1 MSLNRPLPN
10 PPFPYYPSGLFREA
24 GKVKKM
30 PRRKRGKRGIKGMFS
45 RERRAEE
52 IFKQGQVRSG
62 LEGLR
67 TFRGQRPRRIPQEQ
81 VVSDFFRIHQQALR
95 NRARDEAEVERELK
109 KKQLKLET
117 DRQTKA
123 EQQATTQLRLQELA
137 RRDNLRLSEARLQDT
152 ARFNRSMFQ
161 LADRFIASQDERE
174 RRQGEFQER
183 LLGLQKVGGQSDNR
197 EVLQEL
203 KTLNQNL
210 TGLGDPAQQQATRD
224 KVYAGIASSLI
235 RETRRQQQAT
245 PTPEVE
251 SPRFVEL
258 PVSPADNPLNQAVEP
273 EVSSRPPAHRP
284 PTGRTGGSLAD
295 YVAQQSRLAQQVPE
309 IPQDKPKPRPPP
321 TPPPTQGKVLTGE
334 ELTTQRAI
342 AETLPPAPPTPEL
355 TPSSLAQQPPSLDL
369 GERSGDG
376 ADGEGRPHTLAEGQR
391 RDQRKKKKTLG
402 TRIPKTQQ
410 TIPPFPSTPTSTPPR
425 DPETGELQLILEG
438 EEPEGGLT
446 PEPEIVEQKTES
458 EVKRLAEELVVARK
472 QFKRADA
479 QLAEATE
486 QFRRQ
491 EKSKEFLDTVGR
503 ARRVALQDV
512 ERLTRELEDQ
522 KPVLSP
528 FFVPTP
534 EEQARGIGGA
544 KPQPLPVEVRR
555 GNDPAYGGGTAPI
568 RVSTPGRTETPRE
581 RQQRLVEANPDISIE
596 AVAPDS
602 PLLQRSD
609 QEIRTQARLERF
621 GELLGEAR
629 GVKKQYTNP
638 QKYPQLEILEDLPSG
653 WNRPD
658 GRKTRNIPTAKGKFR
673 LRNAGVSDA
682 RNENT
687 RKFNLFH
694 GEDSNVEGVVPD
706 NEFQLD
712 LHSHAPHFEGL
723 IRENKIRFTDFEA

>member
-137 RRDNLRLSEARLQDT
+137 RRDNLRLNEARLQDT

-224 KVYAGIASSLI
+224 KVYAGITSSLI

-273 EVSSRPPAHRP
+273 EESSRPPAHRP

-295 YVAQQSRLAQQVPE
+295 YVAEQSRLAQQVPE
-309 IPQDKPKPRPPP
+309 IPRDKPKPKPPP

-355 TPSSLAQQPPSLDL
+355 TPTSLTQQPPSLDL
-369 GERSGDG
+369 GGRSGDG
-376 ADGEGRPHTLAEGQR
+376 ADGEGRPHTLAEGLR
-391 RDQRKKKKTLG
+391 RDQRKKKKKLG
-402 TRIPKTQQ
+402 TRIPKTQR
-410 TIPPFPSTPTSTPPR
+410 TIPPFTSTPTSTPPR

-446 PEPEIVEQKTES
+446 PEPEIIEQKTES
-458 EVKRLAEELVVARK
+458 EVKRLAEQLVVARE
-472 QFKRADA
+472 QLKRGDA
-479 QLAEATE
+479 QIAEATE
-486 QFRRQ
+486 QFRRG

-503 ARRVALQDV
+503 ARRVAKEEV
-512 ERLTRELEDQ
+512 ERLTQELEEQ

-534 EEQARGIGGA
+534 EEEARGIGGA

-581 RQQRLVEANPDISIE
+581 RQARLVEANPDISVE

-602 PLLQRSD
+602 PLLQRSER
-609 QEIRTQARLERF
+609 EIRTQARLERF

-629 GVKKQYTNP
+629 GRKKQYTNP

-653 WNRPD
+653 WSRPD
-658 GRKTRNIPTAKGKFR
+658 GRPTKNVPTAKGKFR
-673 LRNAGVSDA
+673 LKNAGVSDA
-682 RNENT
+682 RGGT
-687 RKFNLFH
+687 RLFNLFH
-694 GEDSNVEGVVPD
+694 GEDSNIEGKIPT

-712 LHSHAPHFEGL
+712 LHNNSRHYEDL
-723 IRENKIRFTDFEA
+723 IRQGKIKFSDFEA

>member
-309 IPQDKPKPRPPP
+309 IPRDNLNLDHLQPHLLLKGRFRRVRNLLHNALSQK
-321 TPPPTQGKVLTGE
+321 LY
-334 ELTTQRAI
+334 
-342 AETLPPAPPTPEL
+342 LPPHLHP
-355 TPSSLAQQPPSLDL
+355 
-369 GERSGDG
+369 
-376 ADGEGRPHTLAEGQR
+376 
-391 RDQRKKKKTLG
+391 
-402 TRIPKTQQ
+402 
-410 TIPPFPSTPTSTPPR
+410 
-425 DPETGELQLILEG
+425 
-438 EEPEGGLT
+438 
-446 PEPEIVEQKTES
+446 
-458 EVKRLAEELVVARK
+458 
-472 QFKRADA
+472 
-479 QLAEATE
+479 
-486 QFRRQ
+486 
-491 EKSKEFLDTVGR
+491 
-503 ARRVALQDV
+503 
-512 ERLTRELEDQ
+512 
-522 KPVLSP
+522 
-528 FFVPTP
+528 
-534 EEQARGIGGA
+534 
-544 KPQPLPVEVRR
+544 
-555 GNDPAYGGGTAPI
+555 
-568 RVSTPGRTETPRE
+568 
-581 RQQRLVEANPDISIE
+581 
-596 AVAPDS
+596 
-602 PLLQRSD
+602 
-609 QEIRTQARLERF
+609 
-621 GELLGEAR
+621 
-629 GVKKQYTNP
+629 
-638 QKYPQLEILEDLPSG
+638 
-653 WNRPD
+653 
-658 GRKTRNIPTAKGKFR
+658 
-673 LRNAGVSDA
+673 
-682 RNENT
+682 
-687 RKFNLFH
+687 NLH
-694 GEDSNVEGVVPD
+694 P
-706 NEFQLD
+706 
-712 LHSHAPHFEGL
+712 LHSHNNRP
-723 IRENKIRFTDFEA
+723 R